1 MLKIAASALAVAVLF
16 TGLGMSAA
24 DAKAKHN
31 KKAKPAVVASCSASP
46 LMRDESRFANCW
58 PNKK

>member
-1 MLKIAASALAVAVLF
+1 MLKVITSVLAVAVLF

-24 DAKAKHN
+24 DAKAKPH
-31 KKAKPAVVASCSASP
+31 KKAKPAVIASCSASP

-58 PNKK
+58 PMKK